1 MKDTDNLDVIGEK
14 LIEDEK
20 FLEFRNQNKPA
31 SFEPAMLVA
40 NKRSACGEMG
50 EVLKPR
56 IAFL

>member
-20 FLEFRNQNKPA
+20 FLEFWNQNKPA

-40 NKRSACGEMG
+40 NKCSARGEMG
-50 EVLKPR
+50 EVLKPS